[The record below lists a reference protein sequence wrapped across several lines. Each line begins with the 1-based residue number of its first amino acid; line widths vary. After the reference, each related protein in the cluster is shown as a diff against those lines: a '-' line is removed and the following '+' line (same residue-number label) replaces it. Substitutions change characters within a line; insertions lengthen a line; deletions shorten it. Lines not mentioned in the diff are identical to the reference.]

1 MTMFLTKDFLAEY
14 LRVSTGNQDLQMQI
28 DANKEYLKKY
38 EVEQVMQFKDY
49 DVSATKLK
57 MNERPA
63 LRRLLKLIQGGKLK
77 KIFVYDR
84 DRFARDVYEYVYIVK
99 LCYKYD
105 VELIFTAD
113 GAAPFSKDIVQETW
127 YGLFAQME
135 GQKINTRLHDVRSRY
150 PQSLIGYKKVLDKKS
165 STYKADKDVSKHISE
180 LFKEV
185 SKTSSL
191 EALIDIVVR
200 YCKILNRD
208 AKRIVGIL
216 NTAFFSA
223 HGRTRDGDYF
233 ELAHVD
239 AIISLS
245 LFQEVQVVLKR
256 YGQAYEDVVRNTL
269 RESFIIPTCGKC
281 GEQMIFKKGRL
292 GNFGEYICK
301 HHKKIRIS
309 SEDVDITLRK
319 TVQSIIKKM
328 NVKKLEN
335 VCRKNITKQEKVLK
349 GEHIFLSEK
358 VEELCVNVCANL
370 TPYTDPILINK
381 PVKQIV
387 KKKEELFLVEHKLN
401 KLKVLTDE
409 VKRIARYVKYSLQ
422 NSLSLEELSEL
433 VDLMVAGMEINVDY
447 VQVTL
452 YFEDF
457 FESKEVNFT

>member
-1 MTMFLTKDFLAEY
+1 MTMFLIKDFLAEY

-28 DANKEYLKKY
+28 DANKEYLKKFG
-38 EVEQVMQFKDY
+38 VEQVMQFKDY

-57 MNERPA
+57 MDERPA
-63 LRRLLKLIQGGKLK
+63 LRRLLKLIQGGRLK

-105 VELIFTAD
+105 VELIFTAE

-150 PQSLIGYKKVLDKKS
+150 PQSLIGYKKDKNS
-165 STYKADKDVSKHISE
+165 RTYKADKDVSKHIRQ
-180 LFKEV
+180 LFEEV

-191 EALIDIVVR
+191 ETLIDIVIR

-208 AKRIVGIL
+208 PKRIVGIL

-223 HGRTRDGDYF
+223 HGRTIDGEYF
-233 ELAHVD
+233 ELPHVD

-245 LFQEVQVVLKR
+245 LFQKVQVVLRK
-256 YGQAYEDVVRNTL
+256 YGQAYEDVVRNSL

-281 GEQMIFKKGRL
+281 GEQMVFKKGRI
-292 GNFGEYICK
+292 GKFGEYICQK
-301 HHKKIRIS
+301 HRKIRIS
-309 SEDVDITLRK
+309 SEDVDITLK
-319 TVQSIIKKM
+319 QTVEKIIKKM
-328 NVKKLEN
+328 DVEKLEN

-349 GEHIFLSEK
+349 GEHTFLSEK

-381 PVKQIV
+381 PVQQIV
-387 KKKEELFLVEHKLN
+387 KKKEELFLVED
-401 KLKVLTDE
+401 KLKKLTVLTDE
-409 VKRIARYVKYSLQ
+409 VKRIAKYVKYSLQ

-433 VDLMVAGMEINVDY
+433 VDLMIAGIEINVDY

-452 YFEDF
+452 YFDDF
-457 FESKEVNFT
+457 FDSKEVSII